1 MSLELKFQAGFET
14 ERQGCKRSDTVKY
27 SFVLYVLQK
36 TIVRKRSLG
45 NEGEALYIN
54 FSDFCMTFSGK
65 CFAPTNN
72 QLPISVLIFIRI
84 SA

>member
-36 TIVRKRSLG
+36 
-45 NEGEALYIN
+45 
-54 FSDFCMTFSGK
+54 M
-65 CFAPTNN
+65 
-72 QLPISVLIFIRI
+72 SVN
-84 SA
+84 AHWETKAKHYT